1 MPILLGDRRIKRIN
15 YLVTDGESQEFGK
28 LDIEINKYFPI
39 IIHLRWYYHLVP
51 CGYGPYNVTGTS
63 SANKI
68 FFNVCDYGCLHQ
80 L

>member
-39 IIHLRWYYHLVP
+39 IIHLR
-51 CGYGPYNVTGTS
+51 
-63 SANKI
+63 
-68 FFNVCDYGCLHQ
+68 
-80 L
+80 